1 MIRGVPERLGRDL
14 DTIPG
19 VATLPPE
26 PVHKDFCAE
35 CDAGECGQC
44 DGFIHAPVTPETP
57 FGIGVCRC
65 RHWEVVG

>member
-35 CDAGECGQC
+35 CDGGECGQC
-44 DGFIHAPVTPETP
+44 DGFIYDRCV
-57 FGIGVCRC
+57 GCCRC
-65 RHWEVVG
+65 RHQEMEWA

>member
-26 PVHKDFCAE
+26 PAHKDFCAE
-35 CDAGECGQC
+35 CDGGHCEGCN
-44 DGFIHAPVTPETP
+44 GFAIDSEHVRR
-57 FGIGVCRC
+57 CRC